1 MGHCCEVLGAPLSL
15 RAITVAVCHS
25 LADAIVVAFHSLAL
39 AEENRHALRHVDPD
53 ETIEVPDHGSD
64 SRQDH
69 GFRDREVVEVL
80 PSEDRYLQI
89 EFHNQST
96 VQTLGKSSS

>member
-1 MGHCCEVLGAPLSL
+1 MTIIGH
-15 RAITVAVCHS
+15 HS
-25 LADAIVVAFHSLAL
+25 LAGAAVVTPHPLAL

-64 SRQDH
+64 SCQDH